1 MKKNQS
7 EGEVATVPA
16 KNLTSVPPRLGGQ
29 AGQVDQ
35 AGVTLI
41 ELLVVVTII
50 ALFSALVLPR
60 MWKKVSAAK
69 QTATREQMNGFMTAL
84 GIYKLDTGRF
94 PTTEQGLE
102 ALRVK
107 PAEVKRWD
115 GPYLPQDIPDDPWG
129 GAYVYRYPGEHG
141 EEPDI
146 LSHGADG
153 REGGEGED
161 SDVASWKH

>member
-16 KNLTSVPPRLGGQ
+16 KNLTSVPPRLCGQ
-29 AGQVDQ
+29 AGQS
-35 AGVTLI
+35 GVTLI

-50 ALFSALVLPR
+50 GLFSALVLPR

-129 GAYVYRYPGEHG
+129 GAYVYRYPGEYG

-146 LSHGADG
+146 ISYGADG
-153 REGGEGED
+153 KEGGEGED